1 MPPATTSHATRQR
14 SEQPVFNAASIAAMS
29 SSVITSKAGFS
40 QSEKR
45 AAARAILRHNLH
57 IDNETYAHDSGL
69 NRLYIDLH
77 GESDANDDELKDIR
91 AITNDTFRDVLDAVS
106 YFYPSIRITNLPES
120 GLSFRCYRWRNIACF
135 ALPRLPAQDHRRS

>member
-29 SSVITSKAGFS
+29 SSVITSKGFS

-120 GLSFRCYRWRNIACF
+120 GLSFRCYRWRDIACF
-135 ALPRLPAQDHRRS
+135 ALPRLPAQDHHRS